1 MRIPLWG
8 VALIAVTLAVAALIL
23 RSIPYGLIL
32 PLIVGWLVGRF
43 VSAPSHPARSKQVVV
58 MATVWATALGPIS
71 GFIAVPAQLMLVGI
85 GIYVI
90 LAEVQYPH
98 D

>member
-1 MRIPLWG
+1 MRIPLWV
-8 VALIAVTLAVAALIL
+8 VALIAVTLAVAAVIL

-32 PLIVGWLVGRF
+32 PLIVGWLAGRF
-43 VSAPSHPARSKQVVV
+43 VSTTSHSARSKQVVV

-85 GIYVI
+85 GVYVI
-90 LAEVQYPH
+90 LADV
-98 D
+98 